1 MSGFFYKYYFL
12 EIIMNITTNNI
23 MAANYAL
30 QDALYNA
37 TILKLQ
43 VEEIKQCEDVISR
56 INSDVKLNVPWMIN
70 DCNYVASMSRHNY
83 QYLI

>member
-1 MSGFFYKYYFL
+1 
-12 EIIMNITTNNI
+12 

>member
-1 MSGFFYKYYFL
+1 
-12 EIIMNITTNNI
+12 

-43 VEEIKQCEDVISR
+43 VEDIKQCEDVISR
-56 INSDVKLNVPWMIN
+56 INSDSKINIPWMIN

-83 QYLI
+83 RYLV

>member
-1 MSGFFYKYYFL
+1 
-12 EIIMNITTNNI
+12 

-56 INSDVKLNVPWMIN
+56 INSDVTLNVPWMIN

-83 QYLI
+83 QYLV

>member
-1 MSGFFYKYYFL
+1 
-12 EIIMNITTNNI
+12 MNITTNNI
-23 MAANYAL
+23 VAANYAL

-43 VEEIKQCEDVISR
+43 VEDIKQCEDVISS
-56 INSDVKLNVPWMIN
+56 INSDSKINIPWMIN

-83 QYLI
+83 RYLV